1 MSDCLFCRIA
11 AKEIPAKVV
20 FEDDLVLAFDDIR
33 PQAPVHTLV
42 IPKAH
47 YASLAEVPAEKSEL
61 LGLLLARARDVAAAK
76 GLAPTGYRIVL
87 NTGRDSGQDVFHIHF
102 HVLGG
107 RRMTWP
113 PG

>member
-1 MSDCLFCRIA
+1 MDKCIFCEIIQGN
-11 AKEIPAKVV
+11 IPASVV
-20 FEDDLVLAFDDIR
+20 YEDDKILAFDDIN

-42 IPKAH
+42 IPKKH
-47 YASLAEVPAEKSEL
+47 YGSLLDIPEEEQDI
-61 LGLLLARARDVAAAK
+61 LGHIFMTAREIAK
-76 GLAPTGYRIVL
+76 KKGILETGFRTVL

-102 HVLGG
+102 HILGG

>member
-1 MSDCLFCRIA
+1 MDDCIFCRIA
-11 AKEIPAKVV
+11 KKEIPAKIVY
-20 FEDDLVLAFDDIR
+20 EDADVLAFDDIK
-33 PQAPVHTLV
+33 PQAPVHMVL

-47 YASLAEVPAEKSEL
+47 YSSLNEIPDSQKDL
-61 LGLLLARARDVAAAK
+61 LGHILLKARHIAREK
-76 GLAPTGYRIVL
+76 GIGKKGYRIVL
-87 NTGRDSGQDVFHIHF
+87 NTAGDSGQEVFHIHF

>member
-1 MSDCLFCRIA
+1 MENCIFCKIVN
-11 AKEIPAKVV
+11 KEIPAKIVY
-20 FEDDLVLAFDDIR
+20 EDDSILAFDDIN
-33 PQAPVHTLV
+33 PQAPVHVLL

-47 YASLAEVPAEKSEL
+47 FSSLNDVPDMKSDL
-61 LGLLLARARDVAAAK
+61 LGHILLKARHVAQIK
-76 GLAPTGYRIVL
+76 GVKESGYRIVL
-87 NTGRDSGQDVFHIHF
+87 NTARDSGQDVLHIHF